1 MLEDLRANSWSLRP
15 CCMVLAYRVAHFCSV
30 WRKKNVL
37 NNLWAAPLLVLY
49 RIITEGF
56 FGYEIQAAATIGRR
70 FTIHHGYAVVINKN
84 VVAGDDFTIRH
95 GVTIGNRGADNMAC
109 PHIGNGVELGA
120 NVIILGDI
128 TIGNNVTVGAGSVVL
143 KNLPANCTA
152 VGVPAE
158 VVRINNKAVN
168 PADDL
173 DQQDLPDVMAQRLLD
188 LDRRIGQLEKA
199 AQGDIPPTAQQV
211 AARQRTSLRT

>member
-15 CCMVLAYRVAHFCSV
+15 CCMVLAYRAAHFCSV

-49 RIITEGF
+49 RIITECF
-56 FGYEIQAAATIGRR
+56 C

-143 KNLPANCTA
+143 DSVPDNALV
-152 VGVPAE
+152 VG
-158 VVRINNKAVN
+158 
-168 PADDL
+168 
-173 DQQDLPDVMAQRLLD
+173 
-188 LDRRIGQLEKA
+188 EKA
-199 AQGDIPPTAQQV
+199 RVKVIK
-211 AARQRTSLRT
+211 